1 MKFIDTVKQRISSF
15 LIFKST
21 INQTVNVSE
30 NKKIISYLL
39 EKEFMKI
46 DDYLE
51 ENKIKEAEL
60 ILEKIFLK
68 KEALTDSEELK
79 ILQYKSLISL
89 LSKEFEK
96 INIYI
101 QEMEKFQEFEPYRD
115 TVLLNVAIHKKDIKL
130 LNELKNNWEN
140 RSVEKISIIQNEMT
154 FWLHIKNYTK
164 VIEIFNSNKEVID
177 NYEDILVIVGQAY
190 INLGLN
196 EYAVQT
202 FEKCDRELDRIK
214 LWIEIASFRSAFNK
228 YDTIDEFKDKEDIN
242 KFITNFSNIEKVNLS
257 FYEEINLVLAHARA
271 TFIWDFTK
279 CESLIL
285 DLKKIYNFIELDI
298 LYLDVLEQSNKFE
311 EAEIIFENIIKN
323 EQEVNIELIARGI
336 LIKYNLEKYNEV
348 KELYEKYIDFSESM
362 SEITYYYG
370 IALIKLVGIDEAK
383 TRIST
388 KILDNNEFNL
398 LLLSELFLE
407 DEDIREK
414 YLTKLKNKISKTSYF
429 NIYIADIYY
438 RLDMLKEAFEIL
450 LEGSRV
456 NKIFFKRLLPL
467 ASKKDINSRE
477 NREVMRIY
485 NECYRKEED
494 GYICG
499 YIYGM
504 LVEGKRYI
512 QAQNLAQKMYE
523 AKKSLFWANNYL
535 EMKLAN
541 EELDDIHDLIR
552 NVQSSNE
559 GRYIINAALG
569 YMKLGSYHLCQ
580 ELCFKA
586 YSKMKD
592 DEKIILLK
600 IGMIGLEIGQIL
612 NEDKK
617 NELEREIIVTL
628 GDISGGVKRYCITNE
643 NFFFHNSK
651 IQKDIMICGFKD
663 DIFIEVLGKKKGD
676 KIINCGEEFT
686 IIEKIDKYTYMF
698 RQAIAYLLEQ
708 KEFNTKKIT
717 IQEENGE
724 INIQALID
732 EMELLENTQKKAV
745 EMYLKGEIPFFYL
758 CGEREKVPEWVERLS
773 LREEYG
779 VMSGVNNN
787 LIAKGDSI
795 TLSLSSI
802 FILYFKGI
810 LDYYLQ
816 KFNVLVGNNLIKELS
831 NRIDNLT
838 KTLMLK
844 NSTIFLV
851 DGKLSMYEQTLEEKK
866 DIIKMYK
873 KIVECL
879 EKATVVNVNLIEN
892 ELLLSGEGFI
902 PISDIE
908 CIEIA
913 REYKATLILEDYILS
928 KLACSLGTNI
938 KLDSIANVTISMI
951 LSGDNI
957 AKNIEVLKLLIK
969 ERYRFVF
976 CNETLKRFVCY
987 FELTDKWRIKRFEEI
1002 IDLLLEY
1009 DFDRFYALQLLE
1021 VSHKIIEDNLNDV
1034 KARLIRDSIWRKYL
1048 PMLMDKQ

>member
-101 QEMEKFQEFEPYRD
+101 QEMENFQEFEPYRD

-663 DIFIEVLGKKKGD
+663 DIFIEVLGKK
-676 KIINCGEEFT
+676 
-686 IIEKIDKYTYMF
+686 
-698 RQAIAYLLEQ
+698 
-708 KEFNTKKIT
+708 
-717 IQEENGE
+717 
-724 INIQALID
+724 
-732 EMELLENTQKKAV
+732 
-745 EMYLKGEIPFFYL
+745 
-758 CGEREKVPEWVERLS
+758 
-773 LREEYG
+773 
-779 VMSGVNNN
+779 
-787 LIAKGDSI
+787 
-795 TLSLSSI
+795 
-802 FILYFKGI
+802 
-810 LDYYLQ
+810 
-816 KFNVLVGNNLIKELS
+816 
-831 NRIDNLT
+831 
-838 KTLMLK
+838 
-844 NSTIFLV
+844 
-851 DGKLSMYEQTLEEKK
+851 
-866 DIIKMYK
+866 
-873 KIVECL
+873 
-879 EKATVVNVNLIEN
+879 
-892 ELLLSGEGFI
+892 
-902 PISDIE
+902 
-908 CIEIA
+908 
-913 REYKATLILEDYILS
+913 
-928 KLACSLGTNI
+928 
-938 KLDSIANVTISMI
+938 
-951 LSGDNI
+951 
-957 AKNIEVLKLLIK
+957 
-969 ERYRFVF
+969 
-976 CNETLKRFVCY
+976 
-987 FELTDKWRIKRFEEI
+987 
-1002 IDLLLEY
+1002 
-1009 DFDRFYALQLLE
+1009 
-1021 VSHKIIEDNLNDV
+1021 
-1034 KARLIRDSIWRKYL
+1034 
-1048 PMLMDKQ
+1048 